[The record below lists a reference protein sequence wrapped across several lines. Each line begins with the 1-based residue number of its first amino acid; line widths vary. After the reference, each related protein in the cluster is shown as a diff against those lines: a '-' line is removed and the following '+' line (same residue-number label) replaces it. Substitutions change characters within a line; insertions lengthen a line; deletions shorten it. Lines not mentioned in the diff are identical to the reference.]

1 MDTDQRRAIGSIT
14 QMIEKISQS
23 LVILFII
30 IVLLFANRITVCT
43 FYELPVV
50 YNSLDPLRLLPLVI
64 IFMFFLVI
72 LLLCSDRF
80 RSSFDYVDYN
90 NKENNNPNSE
100 SNDRITQPRD
110 NTIFES
116 IAKVLVGD
124 SSSRNAVQKF
134 IFSFWSKVHR
144 MVCTPEN
151 DTIKESVIMK
161 YIYMLAFCLVVQFSC
176 FTRWVTGSII
186 IVEDMATPSALDLLN
201 YVTFV
206 LIVVSQA
213 MIGYKFMKQWNKKVA
228 NLSLSNDEGR
238 RKNVEKEMR
247 KTKIQLI
254 VFFILLFST
263 LSLWVASTESLF
275 LRGKNSYDLL
285 YIEEKNNV
293 NSYAVI
299 LELDEFYVVEPVEEN
314 EDDLMINTGH
324 YMYKEKDNV
333 LVSRKR
339 YKKVVINRNIHAK
352 EVSEP

>member
-1 MDTDQRRAIGSIT
+1 
-14 QMIEKISQS
+14 
-23 LVILFII
+23 
-30 IVLLFANRITVCT
+30 
-43 FYELPVV
+43 
-50 YNSLDPLRLLPLVI
+50 
-64 IFMFFLVI
+64 
-72 LLLCSDRF
+72 
-80 RSSFDYVDYN
+80 
-90 NKENNNPNSE
+90 
-100 SNDRITQPRD
+100 
-110 NTIFES
+110 
-116 IAKVLVGD
+116 
-124 SSSRNAVQKF
+124 
-134 IFSFWSKVHR
+134 
-144 MVCTPEN
+144 
-151 DTIKESVIMK
+151 
-161 YIYMLAFCLVVQFSC
+161 
-176 FTRWVTGSII
+176 
-186 IVEDMATPSALDLLN
+186 MATPSALDLLN